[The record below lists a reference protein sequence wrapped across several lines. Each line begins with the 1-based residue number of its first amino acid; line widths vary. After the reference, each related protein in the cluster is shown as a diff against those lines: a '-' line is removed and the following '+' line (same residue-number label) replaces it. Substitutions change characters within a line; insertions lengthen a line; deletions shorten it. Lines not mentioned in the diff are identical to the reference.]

1 MSLEIGPPAGIETG
15 PLPGDDDLVP
25 VPARRRQRRS
35 ADVASHAIS
44 MRQLGKLTA
53 EQVSRF
59 SHPVPVTSN
68 GRPVAWLVPMT
79 ASERRRAE
87 MIAAGELRPR
97 RREDLAGWAPLPAVT
112 EGPSL
117 SEILAELRALERT

>member
-1 MSLEIGPPAGIETG
+1 MSIETG
-15 PLPGDDDLVP
+15 LPPGEDGVTQ
-25 VPARRRQRRS
+25 VPARRRRHRS
-35 ADVASHAIS
+35 ADVASDSIS

-97 RREDLAGWAPLPAVT
+97 RREDLAGWAPLPPVT
-112 EGPSL
+112 EGPAL
-117 SEILAELRALERT
+117 SEVLAELRALERT

>member
-1 MSLEIGPPAGIETG
+1 MSIKTEPPAGEDG
-15 PLPGDDDLVP
+15 LVP
-25 VPARRRQRRS
+25 AQARRRRRRS
-35 ADVASHAIS
+35 ADVASHSIS

-97 RREDLAGWAPLPAVT
+97 RREDLAGWAPLPPVT
-112 EGPSL
+112 DGPAL
-117 SEILAELRALERT
+117 SEVLAELRALERT